1 MSPVSSK
8 PSIMFLVLILAGML
22 VSAGG
27 SYYYLSNQLN
37 PVILELETEKSE
49 KLLEIQELN
58 GSFLDAIERSVR
70 QNNTISDLEDDV
82 RSYETKIE
90 DYQKQVDELL
100 KLNNE
105 TKQALDK
112 YRKLSK
118 EFYRMHPI
126 KIGITAST
134 DSDEPYTRY
143 VAEKAEQDIHRY
155 CLENDLP
162 YRFDFVLGNNLGTS
176 EMALGNLI
184 TFDSLGIDLVVGH
197 LWDSHCS
204 ASLNYVNDNDILLL
218 SPGSSSYELA
228 HSDDNLFRLA
238 SIETQQLDVNIECMK
253 VMGIEHVIVF
263 AIKTDWGRMMS
274 ESFEEKLSG
283 TGIEL
288 VEVLYYPE
296 SPKILV
302 PQKLYLND
310 LVYSLTRHY
319 GAEHVALQLFDTDRL
334 NELFES
340 GGGYSEDII
349 WFSTGAVVYAKP
361 GGGRALLN
369 VLLLSPV
376 PTSTSS
382 KFSEFSG
389 EIRDNYGFN
398 VSYYGA
404 SAYDACWLYALSI
417 MEAGSTNVTL
427 VRRALL
433 NVSDNYIGVS
443 GDCSLNDSG
452 DRVRSDYNIM
462 GFSRIGDD
470 FRIFGEYNSTDKKV
484 EFDIIHPKIP

>member
-1 MSPVSSK
+1 MTSK
-8 PSIMFLVLILAGML
+8 TSITFLVLALAGML

-27 SYYYLSNQLN
+27 SYYYISSQLN
-37 PVILELETEKSE
+37 PVIRELETKMSE
-49 KLLEIQELN
+49 NLLEIQELN
-58 GSFLDAIERSVR
+58 SSLLGSIERSVS
-70 QNNTISDLEDDV
+70 QNNTISELEDAIQ
-82 RSYETKIE
+82 SYETQIE

-100 KLNNE
+100 RVNND

-118 EFYRMHPI
+118 EFYKMHPI

-134 DSDEPYTRY
+134 ASDEPYTRY
-143 VAEKAEQDIHRY
+143 VSEKAEQDIHRY

-176 EMALGNLI
+176 EMALGNVI
-184 TFDSLGIDLVVGH
+184 TFDSLSIDLVVGH

-204 ASLNYVNDNDILLL
+204 ASLNYVNDNDMLLL

-238 SIETQQLDVNIECMK
+238 PIETQQLDVNIECMK
-253 VMGIEHVIVF
+253 MMGIEHVIVF

-288 VEVLYYPE
+288 VKVLYYPE
-296 SPKILV
+296 SPKILN
-302 PQKLYLND
+302 PQIIYLSD
-310 LVYSLTRHY
+310 LVFNLTRHY
-319 GAEHVALQLFDTDRL
+319 GDEHVALQLFDNGRL
-334 NELFES
+334 NEVFES

-349 WFSTGAVVYAKP
+349 WFGTGDIVYAKH
-361 GGGRALLN
+361 GGSRALLN

-382 KFSEFSG
+382 KFSEFSR
-389 EIRDNYGFN
+389 EILDNYGFN

-417 MEAGSTNVTL
+417 MEAGSTNVTM
-427 VRRALL
+427 VRRAIL

-443 GDCSLNDSG
+443 GDCSLNGFG

-462 GFSRIGDD
+462 GFSRVGDN
-470 FRIFGEYNSTDKKV
+470 FIVFGEYNSTQKTV